1 MFRAIVQGA
10 QYATRGKAMP
20 AESEGTAAHNLRLAV
35 VAELRKRREEIEPFL
50 PGIAPDFDEYCKTMS
65 HPMAWGGEPEMLMAM
80 HVLGRPITVYH
91 VSDRGLEPIVTY
103 GEQLLAAPGA
113 AAPVHLLWSGAHY
126 DLLVPAA
133 A

>member
-1 MFRAIVQGA
+1 MYMPLLEPSMLYAATARQTPVARIHAARA
-10 QYATRGKAMP
+10 P
-20 AESEGTAAHNLRLAV
+20 TAA
-35 VAELRKRREEIEPFL
+35 
-50 PGIAPDFDEYCKTMS
+50 
-65 HPMAWGGEPEMLMAM
+65 GEPEMLMAM